1 MSWSES
7 EKLNEWIDRAYE
19 NGRHEEQE
27 RIINLLLELNVI
39 RRCGATNKL
48 VAFDTNGEKVI
59 YLTGFETDV

>member
-1 MSWSES
+1 MS
-7 EKLNEWIDRAYE
+7 NWITVTDSLKGRERAVQL
-19 NGRHEEQE
+19 EQE

-39 RRCGATNKL
+39 RRCGVTNKL